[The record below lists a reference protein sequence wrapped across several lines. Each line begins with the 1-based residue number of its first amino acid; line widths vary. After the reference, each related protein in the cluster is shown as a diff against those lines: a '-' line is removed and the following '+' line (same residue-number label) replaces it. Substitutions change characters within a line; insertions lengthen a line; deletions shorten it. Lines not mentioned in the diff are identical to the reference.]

1 MAKAIESIRT
11 HRPARTRKPSKGQQV
26 GYLRVSS
33 LDQNVVRQLE
43 GLVLDKKFTDKASG
57 KDVKRPQLE
66 AMQSFVREGDT
77 VFCHSMDRLARN
89 LDDLRRIVLGL
100 TERGVHIIIVK
111 ENLTFTGEDSPMSNL
126 LLSVMGAFA
135 RFERESLRERQREGI
150 AIAKREGK
158 YSGRKPSL
166 TPARAAELRRRV
178 ADGNSKAA
186 LAREFGISRDTLYRY
201 VPVKKRRAGKLGK

>member
-1 MAKAIESIRT
+1 MKNVKESIRT
-11 HRPARTRKPSKGQQV
+11 RRPVRTRKPSKGQQV

-33 LDQNVVRQLE
+33 LDQNEVPQLE
-43 GLVLDKKFTDKASG
+43 GLALDKTFTDKASG
-57 KDVKRPQLE
+57 KDAKRPQLE

-100 TERGVHIIIVK
+100 TERGIHIVFVK

-135 RFERESLRERQREGI
+135 QFERELIRERQREGI

-178 ADGNSKAA
+178 ADGGSKAA
-186 LAREFGISRDTLYRY
+186 LAREFSISRDTLYRY
-201 VPVKKRRAGKLGK
+201 VPVKKRRAGKLAK

>member
-1 MAKAIESIRT
+1 MTKVIESIRT
-11 HRPARTRKPSKGQQV
+11 HRAARTRKLSKGQQV

-33 LDQNVVRQLE
+33 LDQNEVRQLE

-57 KDVKRPQLE
+57 KDAKRPQLE
-66 AMQSFVREGDT
+66 AMQGFVRDGDT
-77 VFCHSMDRLARN
+77 VFCHSMDRMARN

-100 TERGVHIIIVK
+100 TERGVRIVFVK

-135 RFERESLRERQREGI
+135 QFERELIRERQREGI
-150 AIAKREGK
+150 AIARREGK
-158 YSGRKPSL
+158 YTGRKPSL
-166 TPARAAELRRRV
+166 TSARAAELRRRV
-178 ADGNSKAA
+178 ALGDSKAG

-201 VPVKKRRAGKLGK
+201 VPVKKRRTGKLAK

>member
-1 MAKAIESIRT
+1 MASDVSPRGEGYAGARCRIEEQHIGSD
-11 HRPARTRKPSKGQQV
+11 KGQQV

-33 LDQNVVRQLE
+33 LDQNEVRQLE
-43 GLVLDKKFTDKASG
+43 GLTLNKTFTDKASG

-77 VFCHSMDRLARN
+77 VVCHSMDRLARN

-100 TERGVHIIIVK
+100 TERGVHIVFVK

-135 RFERESLRERQREGI
+135 QFERELIRERQRERLRSQG
-150 AIAKREGK
+150 GK
-158 YSGRKPSL
+158 GEQPTR
-166 TPARAAELRRRV
+166 LR
-178 ADGNSKAA
+178 
-186 LAREFGISRDTLYRY
+186 I
-201 VPVKKRRAGKLGK
+201 

>member
-1 MAKAIESIRT
+1 MSYRTDNEEGQRVYSDISARSKAQ
-11 HRPARTRKPSKGQQV
+11 AVQGQRV

-33 LDQNVVRQLE
+33 LDQNEVRQLE
-43 GLVLDKKFTDKASG
+43 GLALNKTFTDKASG

-100 TERGVHIIIVK
+100 MERGVHIVFVK

-126 LLSVMGAFA
+126 M
-135 RFERESLRERQREGI
+135 LR
-150 AIAKREGK
+150 
-158 YSGRKPSL
+158 
-166 TPARAAELRRRV
+166 
-178 ADGNSKAA
+178 
-186 LAREFGISRDTLYRY
+186 
-201 VPVKKRRAGKLGK
+201 

>member
-1 MAKAIESIRT
+1 MAKAKEPNRT
-11 HRPARTRKPSKGQQV
+11 VAKKRAGKGQHV

-33 LDQNVVRQLE
+33 VDQNEVRQLE
-43 GLVLDKKFTDKASG
+43 GLELDKTFTDKASG
-57 KDVKRPQLE
+57 KDTKRPQLE
-66 AMQSFVREGDT
+66 HLLSFVREGDT

-100 TERGVHIIIVK
+100 TERSVHVVFVK

-135 RFERESLRERQREGI
+135 QFERELIRERQREGI

-158 YSGRKPSL
+158 YGGRKPSL
-166 TPARAAELRRRV
+166 TSERAAELHRRV
-178 ADGNSKAA
+178 AAGDSKAA

-201 VPVKKRRAGKLGK
+201 VPVKRVGKR